1 MFDME
6 DATREQT
13 NEREEYEARVPY
25 GFKQNLRIRAIDYEV
40 RLDILDDILKGR
52 YKVTNK
58 RLLIGGFAIALVVLA
73 GAVFLVSNSLRTRY
87 IWLPVSVGVF
97 SALVLAMLYMFV
109 DPSTEQSLIYTAT
122 VMLNQQISMWATR
135 KGKIKRV
142 REIGLADT
150 DETGMLYFDNGDIGQ
165 IFLVDGSTSTT
176 AYPEEVR
183 AQERIAQEYHNG
195 RKGKANVTEIKITS
209 LQRQNTDAQQ
219 RHARKLARMNRHTQG
234 VREICEMH
242 HKLLADHIDGKKTTV
257 IQYLIIRSYDE
268 ESHFQHIERLRQ
280 YVSRG
285 LYYKLTP
292 LDGNEAD
299 RVLADIFSMRVD
311 DSA

>member
-1 MFDME
+1 ME
-6 DATREQT
+6 DVTRESI
-13 NEREEYEARVPY
+13 NEREAYERRAPY
-25 GFKQNLRIRAIDYEV
+25 GFKQNLRLKAIDYEV

-58 RLLIGGFAIALVVLA
+58 RLLIGGFAIALIVLA
-73 GAVFLVSNSLRTRY
+73 GAVFIVSNSLRSKY
-87 IWLPVSVGVF
+87 IWLPATIGIVS
-97 SALVLAMLYMFV
+97 ATVLALLYMFV
-109 DPSTEQSLIYTAT
+109 DPSTEESLIYTAT
-122 VMLNQQISMWATR
+122 VMLNQQINMWAAR
-135 KGKIKRV
+135 KGKIKRM
-142 REIGLADT
+142 REIGLADS

-176 AYPEEVR
+176 SYPEEVR
-183 AQERIAQEYHNG
+183 AQERITQEYHNG

-234 VREICEMH
+234 IREICEMH

-257 IQYLIIRSYDE
+257 IQYLVIRSYDE

-280 YVSRG
+280 YVNRG

-292 LDGNEAD
+292 LNGHEAN
-299 RVLADIFSMRVD
+299 RVLADLFSMRVD